1 MDKDYFIKTHYDE
14 KADVLYVWWAKPEEV
29 ICVEP
34 DEGIVLRLD
43 ANSDK
48 LVGYT
53 IIGFRRR
60 FSKKSPTDKLTL
72 PLVSESAIPEN
83 IYELL
88 K

>member
-1 MDKDYFIKTHYDE
+1 MDKDHFIKTHYDE
-14 KADVLYVWWAKPEEV
+14 KADVLYVWWAKPKEV

-43 ANSDK
+43 ANTDK